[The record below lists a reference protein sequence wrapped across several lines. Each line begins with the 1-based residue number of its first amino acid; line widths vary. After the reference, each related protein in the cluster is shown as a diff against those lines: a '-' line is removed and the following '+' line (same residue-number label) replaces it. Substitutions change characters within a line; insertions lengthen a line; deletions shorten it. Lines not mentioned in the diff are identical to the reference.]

1 MYKKILGTGVLTL
14 VLAFNSALADSWGCG
29 EGLKKMVETLKL
41 DESQKAKI
49 NPILEQLK
57 STMKSDGNQMDDLRK
72 QLNQQVNSDT
82 MDQGTVDGLVDKKV
96 QLIGGMIKAKIKAKH
111 DISMVLNPQQK
122 TELRQKFQNLE
133 EKISAKFKS
142 CHEQD

>member
-14 VLAFNSALADSWGCG
+14 LLAFNHSALADSWGCG

-57 STMKSDGNQMDDLRK
+57 STIKSDGSQMEDLRK
-72 QLNQQVNSDT
+72 QLNQQVSSDT
-82 MDQGTVDGLVDKKV
+82 MDQSTVDGLVDKKV
-96 QLIGGMIKAKIKAKH
+96 QLIANMIKAKIKAKH
-111 DISMVLNPQQK
+111 EISMVLNPQQK
-122 TELRQKFQNLE
+122 TELRQKFQSLE
-133 EKISAKFKS
+133 EKISAKYKS
-142 CHEQD
+142 CNE